1 MHVFYENRN
10 AFFESFVI
18 DNMSFM
24 PHLHRQVEILY
35 VLEGSIEVI
44 VDGGSKLLH
53 QGELFISFP
62 NTVHGYHTHESSKT
76 FFVIFEHSAVSDYSY
91 LLLQMKAS
99 SPFLT
104 STELHSEAEYIM
116 NALYNNC
123 SDEQN
128 TKLLKGYL
136 LILLYRVIGKLELVE
151 RENHT
156 SSDAFHSALL
166 YIGKHFREP
175 ISQES
180 TARACGISKYHLSR
194 MFTSK
199 IGHSFNKYTNSL
211 RVDYAKHLLL
221 TTDLPTTE
229 IGYASGFTSQCS
241 YYRAFR
247 ENSLPSP
254 KRFRQENSHQ
264 GQNS

>member
-10 AFFESFVI
+10 AFFESFVT
-18 DNMSFM
+18 DSMSFM

-35 VLEGSIEVI
+35 VLDGSIEVI
-44 VDGGSKLLH
+44 VDGNSTLLH
-53 QGELFISFP
+53 KGELFISFP
-62 NTVHGYHTHESSKT
+62 NTVHGYRTHESSKT
-76 FFVIFEHSAVSDYSY
+76 FFVIFEHSAVSDYAH
-91 LLLQMKAS
+91 LLLQKKAN

-104 STELHSEAEYIM
+104 REELHSEAEYIM
-116 NALYNNC
+116 NTLYKNC
-123 SDEQN
+123 SNEQN

-136 LILLYRVIGKLELVE
+136 LILLCRVIEKLKLVD

-156 SSDAFHSALL
+156 NSDAFHSALL
-166 YIGKHFREP
+166 YIGQHFQEP
-175 ISQES
+175 ISQAS

-199 IGHSFNKYTNSL
+199 IGYSFNKYVNSL

-221 TTDLPTTE
+221 TTDLSTTE
-229 IGYASGFTSQCS
+229 VGYTSGFTSQCS

-247 ENSLPSP
+247 ESSLPSP
-254 KRFRQENSHQ
+254 QKFRQENSQ
-264 GQNS
+264 K